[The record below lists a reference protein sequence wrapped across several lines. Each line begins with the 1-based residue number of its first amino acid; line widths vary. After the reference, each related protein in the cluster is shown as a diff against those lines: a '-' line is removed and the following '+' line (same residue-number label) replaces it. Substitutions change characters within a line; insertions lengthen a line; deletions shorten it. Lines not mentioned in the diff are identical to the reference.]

1 MKRPIPL
8 ETKIAIAKQFRAG
21 GITQAGLARVW
32 NTTPVTIRSILGRM
46 GITPFVTSCCPHCG
60 GEIASH
66 HGRRVRQEMRDA
78 KEIMRGTGMMTAAR
92 TAESEDV

>member
-1 MKRPIPL
+1 MKKRIPL

-21 GITQAGLARVW
+21 GITQAELAREW
-32 NTTPVTIRSILGRM
+32 GTTPVTIRSILGRM

-66 HGRRVRQEMRDA
+66 HGRRVRQEIRDA
-78 KEIMRGTGMMTAAR
+78 EEMMRGTGMVTSMRAAE
-92 TAESEDV
+92 AEDV